1 MALKSTIF
9 KATLAV
15 ADIDHGYYADH
26 ALTLARHPSETDERM
41 MIRLVALALNAH
53 QLQDVCNGDGT
64 LAFGA
69 GLSNVD
75 EPDVWLRDFTGEVK
89 IWIEV
94 GQPED
99 KPIIKACG
107 KADEVIVYCFN
118 HAADLDPDLH
128 LAGEV
133 AQPHIGLVDVRQA
146 GAEGQRAVAVA
157 DVLQLVRVQRERDQP
172 DHHPLVGFARVA
184 RQRQRM
190 VGVVA
195 VVDVGHRESGLEDGG
210 LECHQMRLASSAAL
224 PT

>member
-9 KATLAV
+9 KATVAV

-53 QLQDVCNGDGT
+53 KLQDVCHGDGT

-75 EPDVWLRDFTGEVK
+75 EPDVWLRDFTGETK
-89 IWIEV
+89 LWIEV

-99 KPIIKACG
+99 KPVIKACG

-118 HAADLDPDLH
+118 HAAEIWWRGIEGKLSRPQNLQVYRVPTEASQA
-128 LAGEV
+128 LALL
-133 AQPHIGLVDVRQA
+133 AQRSMQLQATIQESTLTLGDGSRSIDV
-146 GAEGQRAVAVA
+146 ELQRWK
-157 DVLQLVRVQRERDQP
+157 
-172 DHHPLVGFARVA
+172 
-184 RQRQRM
+184 
-190 VGVVA
+190 
-195 VVDVGHRESGLEDGG
+195 
-210 LECHQMRLASSAAL
+210 
-224 PT
+224 